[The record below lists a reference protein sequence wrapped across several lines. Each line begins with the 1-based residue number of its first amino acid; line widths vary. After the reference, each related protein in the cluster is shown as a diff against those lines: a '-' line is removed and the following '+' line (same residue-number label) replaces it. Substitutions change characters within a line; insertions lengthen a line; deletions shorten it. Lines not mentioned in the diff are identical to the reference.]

1 MSDRAIKLFGTE
13 EPVPEQRRLTAGPVT
28 ATFED
33 GQLRWIKLGDAEV
46 IRAIAFLIRDRN
58 WSTCPPAIENLQ
70 IEEQDGGFRVSFDA
84 LTRTIDGDLPWHGEF
99 RGTPDGTIHCE
110 GVARPE
116 QDFLTCRTGFVI
128 LHPLEG
134 VVGRP
139 MTIEHVD
146 GTIEETRAPEL
157 IARHQCFLYVRA
169 MTHEPLP
176 GVRGDAPHG
185 GRRLGDRG
193 PSQLDGRLV
202 QDLLPSARTALAVHG
217 SGRDRGPPHGHAE
230 LRGEAARGARDGGRA
245 GHPDR

>member
-13 EPVPEQRRLTAGPVT
+13 EPVPEQRRLTAGPIT

-84 LTRTIDGDLPWHGEF
+84 LTRTIDGDLTWHGEF

-110 GVARPE
+110 GIARPE

-146 GTIEETRAPEL
+146 GTVEETRAPEL
-157 IARHQCFLYVRA
+157 IDRASVLSLRARDDPRA
-169 MTHEPLP
+169 PAGRARDP
-176 GVRGDAPHG
+176 PHG

-193 PSQLDGRLV
+193 PSQLDGCLV

-217 SGRDRGPPHGHAE
+217 CRRDRGPPHGDAE

-245 GHPDR
+245 GHPDP